1 MAGEITI
8 AEVQGIGKK
17 VYDKLGIADLRPR
30 SALLQRR
37 IGWEKGA
44 RDLGESY
51 NISVALRPP
60 NGFTYAGSAGTSA
73 SALKAS
79 RNMVIKPATILPFE
93 LDLRETVLWV
103 ALSRAA
109 KAGEG
114 AFASLSS
121 EIFKA
126 MKVSASNRLEA
137 SSLLGQQPLGIIESV
152 TSAGGQLADVVI
164 TAASWR
170 PGFWWAMGEKST
182 YDTFTPPFTSPNNNA
197 SGALVLETIT
207 ASTRTLR
214 FTFVGAM
221 GSELAA
227 GDALQFEGAFDGT
240 TWYEA
245 PGLITQASNIAGTSL
260 GISAATYSNWKGNT
274 KNVAGAISTD
284 VMEEAF
290 SDLRDRGAAGTET
303 MYTSNRGQSSLL
315 SELKTQRVLDQSYSP
330 VKQKS
335 GTKAIELETPEIG
348 EVQVLAHP
356 FLAWGEFLVQ
366 SDEDCGRVGSSDL
379 TFGVPGF
386 ASEDLFLITPDY
398 NTCQIIL
405 FSDQCM
411 LNKRPNYAMAG
422 SGITFA

>member
-1 MAGEITI
+1 MSDITI
-8 AEVQGIGKK
+8 TEVQGIGKK
-17 VYDKLGIADLRPR
+17 VYSKLGIEDLRPR

-60 NGFTYAGSAGTSA
+60 NGFTYAGSAGSSST
-73 SALKAS
+73 ALKAA
-79 RNMVIKPATILPFE
+79 RNMVIKPAVVTPFE
-93 LDLRETVLWV
+93 IDLRESVLWV

-137 SSLLGQQPLGIIESV
+137 ASLIGQQSLGTVESV

-164 TAASWR
+164 TSPTWR
-170 PGFWWAMGEKST
+170 PGLWWAMGEKST
-182 YDTFTPPFTSPNNNA
+182 YDTFTSTTKNNA
-197 SGALVLETIT
+197 SGALVLEKIT
-207 ASTRTLR
+207 SSTRTLQ
-214 FTFVGAM
+214 FTFVGTM
-221 GSELAA
+221 GSEIAV
-227 GDALQFEGAFDGT
+227 GDVIYFEGAWDGT
-240 TWYEA
+240 TYYEP
-245 PGLITQASNIAGTSL
+245 PGLITQAKNTTGTSL
-260 GISAATYSNWKGNT
+260 GLSAGTYSNWQGNVYD
-274 KNVAGAISTD
+274 VAGNISTD
-284 VMEEAF
+284 SMEDAF
-290 SDLRDRGAAGTET
+290 SQLRDRGAAGVLTE
-303 MYTSNRGQSSLL
+303 YISNKGQSALL
-315 SELKTQRVLDQSYSP
+315 SELKSQRVLDQSYSP
-330 VKQKS
+330 VKQKTGS
-335 GTKAIELETPEIG
+335 KAIELDTPDIG
-348 EVQVLAHP
+348 EVQVLNHP

-386 ASEDLFLITPDY
+386 QSEDLFLITPDY

-411 LNKRPNYAMAG
+411 INKRPNFAMHG
-422 SGITFA
+422 TGITFV